1 MKINVEF
8 NTVEE
13 MQEFAKLIGAPCK
26 CSDKTV
32 TVALTEEKEVKEDNS
47 KTDKKNVSKKSEK
60 AKSEDKPKED
70 VKEEPVKE
78 DVPKVEAE
86 QVGVDDST
94 TEPPKDVEPTE
105 NEPKVTK
112 VTKEQLRELC
122 SNVMKSG
129 KKSEIKAIF
138 EKYGATKFTEL
149 KEEDRAAAY
158 KDVEALQ

>member
-78 DVPKVEAE
+78 EAPKVDAE
-86 QVGVDDST
+86 KVGEP
-94 TEPPKDVEPTE
+94 EPPITPPQDIEPSE
-105 NEPKVTK
+105 YVPN

-122 SNVMKSG
+122 ANVMKSG
-129 KKSEIKAIF
+129 KQSEVKEIF
-138 EKYGATKFTEL
+138 KKYGATKLTEL

>member
-32 TVALTEEKEVKEDNS
+32 TVAPAEEKEVKKDNS

-60 AKSEDKPKED
+60 TKSEDKPKENI
-70 VKEEPVKE
+70 KEET
-78 DVPKVEAE
+78 PKVEAE
-86 QVGVDDST
+86 KVG
-94 TEPPKDVEPTE
+94 EPETPVMPPQDAEPTE
-105 NEPKVTK
+105 DVPN

-122 SNVMKSG
+122 ANVMKSG
-129 KKSEIKAIF
+129 KQSEVKEIF
-138 EKYGATKFTEL
+138 KKYGATKLTEL
-149 KEEDRAAAY
+149 KEEDRVAAY
-158 KDVEALQ
+158 KYVEALQ

>member
-26 CSDKTV
+26 CNGETV
-32 TVALTEEKEVKEDNS
+32 TVAPTEEKEVKKDNS
-47 KTDKKNVSKKSEK
+47 KSDKKNMSKKSEK
-60 AKSEDKPKED
+60 AKTEDKPKEEP
-70 VKEEPVKE
+70 KEEAPKVDVEKVGEPEPPVTPPQDAEPTE
-78 DVPKVEAE
+78 DVP
-86 QVGVDDST
+86 
-94 TEPPKDVEPTE
+94 
-105 NEPKVTK
+105 N

-122 SNVMKSG
+122 ANVMKSG
-129 KKSEIKAIF
+129 KQSEVKEIF
-138 EKYGATKFTEL
+138 KKYGATKLTEL